1 MVKTIKFFINN
12 NYIIIIIFYVRKKI
26 ENIITLAKNSKFISM
41 DQKHKLRKIL
51 LIIIGVILI
60 ISVVIILFIS
70 PITKYLIEKNDEK
83 YTGRN
88 ITMDWAYVNP
98 FTGYVHLNNLKIN
111 EFKSD
116 SVFFSA
122 KGISIN
128 FSLFKLFSK
137 TYEISQLTLDQPRGF
152 IIQNKNDFNFN
163 DILKMFTT
171 DNVLDTTKA
180 PVHFNILSIK
190 INDGEFY
197 YHEPLIPINYF
208 IKNVNLES
216 TGKRWDSDS
225 ISTYISFVPG
235 IGSGKVKG
243 NITINLK
250 NNDYHFNVVIQK
262 FDLNIIEQ
270 YLKDLTNYGN
280 FSANLDADVKSK
292 GNFNDPEDVTTTGF
306 IQINDFHFGKNNLN
320 DYASFD
326 KLSLTMNNISPK
338 DHIYLFD
345 SVILSHPYFKYERY
359 DYLDNIQ
366 TMFGVDGANLTSAKS
381 NTAKFN
387 LVIEIADY
395 VKILGRNFF
404 QSYYQINRLAI
415 NKGDIKFND
424 YSLGEKF
431 SIDLNP
437 LSVVA
442 DSVDKNHDRA
452 NVYFKTGIKP
462 YGDAVVNLS
471 INPKDTG
478 DFDMV
483 YNLKKFPASMFN
495 PYIISYTSFPLDRG
509 TIEVNGTWKVRNGI
523 IKSENHLVVI
533 DPRVTKKIRNKDT
546 KWVPLPLIMS
556 FIRERGNV
564 IDYEIPITGN
574 MKNPKF
580 HLHDVI
586 FDLLENIFVKPA
598 TTSYRLQ
605 VKNNETEIE
614 KSLTLKWSLRNSV
627 LLSSQVKFVEKIA
640 DFLKKNP
647 DASIVIYPQIYSLKE
662 KEYILLFEAK
672 KRYYIAS
679 HNLDARLFNEEDSE
693 VVDKMSIKDTLFVQY
708 LNKQVKDS
716 MVFTVQEKCSRIID
730 ESIVNEHFRKLSKDR
745 EEAFKLYFTKK
756 DVVKRVDFNDAEN
769 VIPYNGFS
777 FYNIKYKGEL
787 PGSLLDA
794 YKKMNELNDEA
805 PRDKFK
811 NYRKRNKSTL

>member
-1 MVKTIKFFINN
+1 MI
-12 NYIIIIIFYVRKKI
+12 
-26 ENIITLAKNSKFISM
+26 L
-41 DQKHKLRKIL
+41 KHKLRKII
-51 LIIIGVILI
+51 LIIIGVLLI
-60 ISVVIILFIS
+60 TSVVIILFIS

-83 YTGRN
+83 YTGRK

-98 FTGYVHLNNLKIN
+98 FTGFVYLKNIKIN
-111 EFKSD
+111 ELKSD
-116 SVFFSA
+116 SIFFSSN
-122 KGISIN
+122 GFSIN
-128 FSLFKLFSK
+128 FSLYKLFSK
-137 TYEISQLTLDQPRGF
+137 TYEISELTLEKPRGY

-163 DILKMFTT
+163 DIIKLFSS
-171 DNVLDTTKA
+171 DEVLDTTKL
-180 PVHFNILSIK
+180 PLHFNILSIK
-190 INDGEFY
+190 IKNGEFY
-197 YHEPLIPINYF
+197 YHEPLIPINYY

-225 ISTYISFVPG
+225 ISTFISFVPG
-235 IGSGKVKG
+235 IGSGNVKG

-250 NNDYHFNVVIQK
+250 NNDYYFDVRIK
-262 FDLNIIEQ
+262 EFDLNIIGQ

-292 GNFNDPEDVTTTGF
+292 GNFNDPQDVTTKGF
-306 IQINDFHFGKNNLN
+306 IQINDFHFGKTNIN

-326 KLSLTMNNISPK
+326 KLSLTMKEISPK
-338 DHIYLFD
+338 NHIYLFD

-366 TMFGVDGANLTSAKS
+366 TMFGVDGSNLTAANAS
-381 NTAKFN
+381 NTKFN

-404 QSYYQINRLAI
+404 QSYYQINRFAI

-424 YSLGEKF
+424 FSLGEKF
-431 SIDLNP
+431 SVDLNP
-437 LSVVA
+437 LSIVA
-442 DSVDKNHDRA
+442 DSVDKNHNRA
-452 NVYFKTGIKP
+452 NVFFKTGIKP
-462 YGDAVVNLS
+462 YGDAEVNLS

-478 DFDMV
+478 DFDMQ

-495 PYIISYTSFPLDRG
+495 PYLISYTSFPLDRG
-509 TIEVNGTWKVRNGI
+509 TIEVNGTWNVRNGI
-523 IKSENHLVVI
+523 IKSDNHLVII
-533 DPRVTKKIRNKDT
+533 DPRATKRLRNKDA
-546 KWVPLPLIMS
+546 KWIPLPLILS

-580 HLHDVI
+580 HLRDVI

-605 VKNNETEIE
+605 VKNIETEIE
-614 KSLTLKWSLRNSV
+614 KSLTLKWGLRNSE
-627 LLSSQVKFVEKIA
+627 LLPTQVKFLEKMA
-640 DFLKKNP
+640 NFLEKNP
-647 DASIVIYPQIYSLKE
+647 ESGIVIYPHVYTIKE
-662 KEYILLFEAK
+662 KEYILLYEAK

-679 HNLDARLFNEEDSE
+679 NNIDARMYNEHDSE
-693 VVDKMSIKDTLFVQY
+693 LVDKMAIKDTLFVQY
-708 LNKQVKDS
+708 LNKQVNDS
-716 MVFTVQEKCSRIID
+716 MVFTIQEKCSRVID
-730 ESIVNEHFRKLSKDR
+730 ESIVNDKFRKLKKDR
-745 EEAFKLYFTKK
+745 EEAFKIYFKEN
-756 DVVKRVDFNDAEN
+756 DVIKRIELSETEN

-777 FYNIKYKGEL
+777 YYKIKYKGEL
-787 PGSLLDA
+787 PEYLIDA

-811 NYRKRNKSTL
+811 NFRKKDKSIL

>member
-1 MVKTIKFFINN
+1 M
-12 NYIIIIIFYVRKKI
+12 
-26 ENIITLAKNSKFISM
+26 SP
-41 DQKHKLRKIL
+41 KHKLRKIL
-51 LIIIGVILI
+51 LIIIGVLLI
-60 ISVVIILFIS
+60 ASVVIILFIS

-83 YTGRN
+83 YTGRK

-98 FTGYVHLNNLKIN
+98 FTGFVHLKNIKIN
-111 EFKSD
+111 ELKSD
-116 SVFFSA
+116 SIFFSSN
-122 KGISIN
+122 GLSIN
-128 FSLFKLFSK
+128 FSLYKLFSK
-137 TYEISQLTLDQPRGF
+137 TYEISELTLEKPRGY

-163 DILKMFTT
+163 DIIKLFSS
-171 DNVLDTTKA
+171 DEVLDTTKL
-180 PVHFNILSIK
+180 PLHFNILSIK
-190 INDGEFY
+190 IKNGEFY
-197 YHEPLIPINYF
+197 YHEPLIPINYY

-225 ISTYISFVPG
+225 ISTFISFVPG
-235 IGSGKVKG
+235 IGSGDVKG

-250 NNDYHFNVVIQK
+250 NNDYHFNVIIKK
-262 FDLNIIEQ
+262 FDLNIIGQ

-292 GNFNDPEDVTTTGF
+292 GNFNDPQDVTTRGF
-306 IQINDFHFGKNNLN
+306 IQINDFHFGKTNLN

-326 KLSLTMNNISPK
+326 KLSLTMKEISPK
-338 DHIYLFD
+338 NHIYLFD

-366 TMFGVDGANLTSAKS
+366 TMFGVDGSNLTAANAS
-381 NTAKFN
+381 NTKFN

-404 QSYYQINRLAI
+404 QSYYQINRFAI

-431 SIDLNP
+431 SVDLNP
-437 LSVVA
+437 LSVIA
-442 DSVDKNHDRA
+442 DSVDKNHNRA
-452 NVYFKTGIKP
+452 HVFFKTGIKP
-462 YGDAVVNLS
+462 YGYAEVSLS

-478 DFDMV
+478 DFDMQ

-495 PYIISYTSFPLDRG
+495 PYLISYTSFPLDRG
-509 TIEVNGTWKVRNGI
+509 TIEVNGTWNVRNGI
-523 IKSENHLVVI
+523 IKSDNHLVII
-533 DPRVTKKIRNKDT
+533 DPRATKRLRNKDS
-546 KWVPLPLIMS
+546 KWIPLPLILS

-580 HLHDVI
+580 HLRDVI

-605 VKNNETEIE
+605 VKNIETEIE
-614 KSLTLKWSLRNSV
+614 KSLTLKWGLRNSE
-627 LLSSQVKFVEKIA
+627 LHPTQVKFLEKMTN
-640 DFLKKNP
+640 FLKKNP
-647 DASIVIYPQIYSLKE
+647 ELGIVIYPHVYTIKE
-662 KEYILLFEAK
+662 KEYILLYEAK

-679 HNLDARLFNEEDSE
+679 NNIDARMYNEHDSE
-693 VVDKMSIKDTLFVQY
+693 LVDKMSIKDTLFVQY
-708 LNKQVKDS
+708 LNKQVNDS
-716 MVFTVQEKCSRIID
+716 MVFTIQEKCSRVID
-730 ESIVNEHFRKLSKDR
+730 ESIVNDKFRKLKKDR
-745 EEAFKLYFTKK
+745 EEAFKIYFKENN
-756 DVVKRVDFNDAEN
+756 VIKRIEFGETEN

-777 FYNIKYKGEL
+777 YYKIKYKGEL
-787 PGSLLDA
+787 PEYLIDA
-794 YKKMNELNDEA
+794 YKKMNEFNDEA

-811 NYRKRNKSTL
+811 NYRKENKGIL

>member
-1 MVKTIKFFINN
+1 MK
-12 NYIIIIIFYVRKKI
+12 
-26 ENIITLAKNSKFISM
+26 
-41 DQKHKLRKIL
+41 QKHKLRKAL
-51 LIIIGVILI
+51 LILIGVILI
-60 ISVVIILFIS
+60 TFVVIILFIS

-83 YTGRN
+83 YTGRK

-98 FTGYVHLNNLKIN
+98 FTGFVHLKNIKIN
-111 EFKSD
+111 EFESD
-116 SVFFSA
+116 SIFFFS
-122 KGISIN
+122 KGLSIN
-128 FSLFKLFSK
+128 FSLYKLFSK
-137 TYEISQLTLDQPRGF
+137 TYEISELTLDEPRGY
-152 IIQNKNDFNFN
+152 IIQNKNDFNF
-163 DILKMFTT
+163 DDVLKIFTP
-171 DNVLDTTKA
+171 NEVLDTTKL
-180 PVHFNILSIK
+180 PLHLNILNIK
-190 INDGEFY
+190 IKNGEFY

-216 TGKRWDSDS
+216 TGKHWNSDS
-225 ISTYISFVPG
+225 ISTSISFVPG
-235 IGSGKVKG
+235 NGSGKING
-243 NITINLK
+243 NFTINLK
-250 NNDYHFNVVIQK
+250 SNDYHFNVEIKK
-262 FDLNIIEQ
+262 FDLNIIGQ

-306 IQINDFHFGKNNLN
+306 IQINDFHFGKTVLK

-326 KLSLTMNNISPK
+326 KLSLTMNEISPK
-338 DHIYLFD
+338 KHIYLFD
-345 SVILSHPYFKYERY
+345 SVILSHPYFIYERY

-366 TMFGVDGANLTSAKS
+366 TMFGVDGSNLTSAAAN
-381 NTAKFN
+381 NTKFN

-442 DSVDKNHDRA
+442 DSVDKNHNRA
-452 NVYFKTGIKP
+452 NVFFKTGIKP
-462 YGDAVVNLS
+462 YGDAEVNLS

-478 DFDMV
+478 DFDMK
-483 YNLKKFPASMFN
+483 YYLKRLPASLFN

-523 IKSENHLVVI
+523 IKSDNHLVVI
-533 DPRVTKKIRNKDT
+533 DPRATKRLRNKDS
-546 KWVPLPLIMS
+546 KWIPLPLILS

-574 MKNPKF
+574 MKNPNF
-580 HLHDVI
+580 HLLDVI
-586 FDLLENIFVKPA
+586 RDLLKNIFVKPA

-605 VKNNETEIE
+605 VKNIETEIE
-614 KSLTLKWSLRNSV
+614 KSLTLKWGLRNPV
-627 LLSSQVKFVEKIA
+627 LLSTQVKFIEKMA
-640 DFLKKNP
+640 NFLEKNP
-647 DASIVIYPQIYSLKE
+647 EASVVISPQVYSLKE
-662 KEYILLFEAK
+662 KEYILLYEAK

-679 HNLDARLFNEEDSE
+679 NNLDARFYNEHDSE
-693 VVDKMSIKDTLFVQY
+693 IVDKIAIKDTLFVKF
-708 LNKQVKDS
+708 LNKHVKDS
-716 MVFTVQEKCSRIID
+716 LVFTIQEKCSRIIE
-730 ESIVNEHFRKLSKDR
+730 ESLVNENLRKLSRDR
-745 EEAFKLYFTKK
+745 EDAFKSCFKNS
-756 DVVKRVDFNDAEN
+756 DVIKRVNFNATEN

-777 FYNIKYKGEL
+777 FYKIKYKGEL
-787 PGSLLDA
+787 PEYLIDA

-811 NYRKRNKSTL
+811 SYRKGNKSLL